1 MPKTDVYSLPFST
14 IYKLL
19 VNKVERKGRERGEVD
34 AAISW
39 LFGYSESDIN
49 DMASG
54 DITYGHFLSSAPSPN
69 PKRLEKKGRVCGIRV
84 EEIRD
89 ERERDMRI
97 LDLFVDE
104 IAKGKPLEKVFME
117 E

>member
-1 MPKTDVYSLPFST
+1 M
-14 IYKLL
+14 
-19 VNKVERKGRERGEVD
+19 
-34 AAISW
+34 
-39 LFGYSESDIN
+39 
-49 DMASG
+49 
-54 DITYGHFLSSAPSPN
+54 
-69 PKRLEKKGRVCGIRV
+69 CGIRV